1 MLRIFFGDMPEA
13 IYNTDVFFNNTYEDE
28 WLVDDFAKR
37 VIQTVDKSTVL
48 GEHAIE
54 SPVLGVIPPE
64 RLAGGMP
71 ALAP

>member
-48 GEHAIE
+48 GEHALCRVH
-54 SPVLGVIPPE
+54 P
-64 RLAGGMP
+64 
-71 ALAP
+71 